1 MKKLMMILVAMFLLA
16 SVASAEEVV
25 ATNGLLKIDNVIE
38 AKLEAVPK
46 TIIYRKSEKGE
57 HTIYIKFEKATDS
70 KQEKEIGTKQKC
82 LVPISLK
89 S

>member
-1 MKKLMMILVAMFLLA
+1 MKKLMMILVAMFLLV

-57 HTIYIKFEKATDS
+57 HTIYIKFEKITDS
-70 KQEKEIGTKQKC
+70 K
-82 LVPISLK
+82 
-89 S
+89 

>member
-38 AKLEAVPK
+38 AKLDGVPK
-46 TIIYRKSEKGE
+46 TIIYRKHKSGKHSVYLE
-57 HTIYIKFEKATDS
+57 I
-70 KQEKEIGTKQKC
+70 EKEDK
-82 LVPISLK
+82 
-89 S
+89 